1 MTARTS
7 SRSRRSELQE
17 RKRQALAVRK
27 AQALVSDPAVY
38 RLDFTL
44 RSLATLALVS
54 GVLDVMSDF
63 QVPFLRQWHG
73 LLRVGPAADRALNS
87 WVATLGVRQI
97 FGFFLLWVTWRCVK
111 QLERDQARELM
122 STLPAITPTYICII
136 VMDLVTIPFTLAV
149 TEAKAVGV
157 HAFDNTMVAVAAL
170 CVMIV
175 ALRHHVRQASPMLLA
190 RAQRAPEGSARARYV
205 PLKYVFLICAA
216 LAIVLNAA
224 GYLLAGKQ

>member
-1 MTARTS
+1 MTARIS
-7 SRSRRSELQE
+7 SRSRKSELQE
-17 RKRQALAVRK
+17 RKRQALAERK

-54 GVLDVMSDF
+54 SVLDVMSDF

-87 WVATLGVRQI
+87 LVATLGVRQV
-97 FGFFLLWVTWRCVK
+97 FGFFLLWVTWRCVR
-111 QLERDQARELM
+111 QIQRDQSRELL
-122 STLPAITPTYICII
+122 STLPAIAPTYICII
-136 VMDLVTIPFTLAV
+136 VLDLVTVPFTLAV
-149 TEAKAVGV
+149 TEAKAVGL

-175 ALRHHVRQASPMLLA
+175 ALRHHVQQASSALLG
-190 RAQRAPEGSARARYV
+190 RAGRIPEGSASAGYV
-205 PLKYVFLICAA
+205 PLKYVFLMCAA

-224 GYLLAGKQ
+224 GYLPARRS